1 MKASRITLTLTLILA
16 LMSIAGT
23 AFGQIKLTDT
33 ETQKLFITVN
43 TVGTAQTLDHKNV
56 FNTAGAAL
64 PKVEPGFQNAFGDLG
79 FIGKFGKNQEIEV
92 VFDLYLSSR
101 NHPSTTYG
109 NEGYMIIRG
118 VPENLENL
126 KFLEPILK
134 KIDIKA
140 GHFL

>member
-1 MKASRITLTLTLILA
+1 MKTLRIASTLA
-16 LMSIAGT
+16 LAAMITGSAM
-23 AFGQIKLTDT
+23 GQIKLTDT